1 MYKNCQS
8 CIINGAIIN
17 LLHFPN
23 SFTGGKMGKIAYE
36 INDRV
41 AYISLNRP
49 DKRNA
54 IDLEMAQQL
63 SDALSDAR
71 DNESVWAI
79 LIAGKGKDFCTG
91 FDIDNLNSMIENSGN
106 DKQTATGGR
115 HIDIESPSE
124 LLYDFIQT
132 IWKPT
137 IVAIHGNCLAQG
149 AGIALSCD
157 IRMAATDAL
166 IGWPQSKLGIPS
178 TSGPCVLA
186 HQVPQNIALER
197 LYTGEPFTAV
207 EALQLHL
214 VNFVVPAEKLLS
226 EADSFI
232 RIKILPN
239 APLAMR
245 SMKEVTV
252 KAKALS
258 PKDAVLLA
266 RKLRSQIADSW
277 DILEGLTAYKEKRQA
292 KFKGK

>member
-1 MYKNCQS
+1 
-8 CIINGAIIN
+8 
-17 LLHFPN
+17 
-23 SFTGGKMGKIAYE
+23 MGKIAYE
-36 INDRV
+36 IKDRV

-63 SDALSDAR
+63 FDALTDAR
-71 DNESVWAI
+71 ENENVWTI
-79 LIAGKGKDFCTG
+79 LIAGKGRDFCTG
-91 FDIDNLNSMIENSGN
+91 FDIDSLNSMVENHGESG
-106 DKQTATGGR
+106 DGKH

-137 IVAIHGNCLAQG
+137 VVAIHGNCLAQG

-157 IRMAATDAL
+157 IRIAASNAV

-186 HQVPQNIALER
+186 HQVPQNLALEK
-197 LYTGEPFTAV
+197 LYTGEPFKV
-207 EALQLHL
+207 EEALQLHL
-214 VNFVVPAEKLLS
+214 INFVVPVEKLAS
-226 EADSFI
+226 EAESFI
-232 RIKILPN
+232 RMKILPN

-252 KAKALS
+252 KAKSLS
-258 PKDAVLLA
+258 SKDAVLLA
-266 RKLRSQIADSW
+266 RKLRSRIADCW
-277 DILEGLTAYKEKRQA
+277 DILEGLTAYKEKRPA
-292 KFKGK
+292 KFRGR

>member
-1 MYKNCQS
+1 
-8 CIINGAIIN
+8 
-17 LLHFPN
+17 
-23 SFTGGKMGKIAYE
+23 MGKIAYA
-36 INDRV
+36 IKDRV

-63 SDALSDAR
+63 FDALTDAR
-71 DNESVWAI
+71 DNENVWTI
-79 LIAGKGKDFCTG
+79 LIAGKGRDFCTG
-91 FDIDNLNSMIENSGN
+91 YDIDSLNAMVEKG
-106 DKQTATGGR
+106 TETGDGKH

-124 LLYDFIQT
+124 FLYDFIQT

-157 IRMAATDAL
+157 IRIAADNAV

-186 HQVPQNIALER
+186 HQVPQNLTLER
-197 LYTGEPFTAV
+197 LYTGEPFKV
-207 EALQLHL
+207 EEALQLHL
-214 VNFVVPAEKLLS
+214 VNFVVPAAKLLF
-226 EADSFI
+226 EAENFI
-232 RIKILPN
+232 RTKILPN

-252 KAKALS
+252 RGKALS

-277 DILEGLTAYKEKRQA
+277 DILEGLTAYKEKRPA